1 MKRSQIK
8 RRPLADTVLEK
19 LEPETSEYR
28 EMDSPGLYFR
38 VKPNGSK
45 SWSLRY
51 KRPNGKW
58 AWKGLGPFPRVSGK
72 AARESA
78 GDLLKLSAD
87 GIDLAT
93 YQKDPEP
100 EKKEEPP
107 FRELAEDWYDRR
119 VAEGLAPKT
128 LRLMRDALDKD
139 LLPPLGD
146 IAITEV
152 SRGDCTDA
160 ISDIEERGAWHIAK
174 KARGWL
180 NNMYSLAIAQ
190 GRCELNPASEL
201 RHVARKTPATKHH
214 PHLLEP
220 ELPAFMKAL
229 ETSCSQFTTRVAVRM
244 VLLTASR
251 PGMVRLAEW
260 EEIDLDNALW
270 SVDGIKM
277 KMDRDHLVPL
287 PRQLVSLL
295 ESLKELTGMG
305 RYVFPGK
312 KANPYMSHQTINSSL
327 RAIGYKDKLVGHG
340 ARHTASTLL
349 NDHGWRDTYVEMQ
362 LAHKVG
368 GVKGVYNKAKYLEQ
382 RTAMMQWYADYLD
395 ALRDGTAGERKEEFK
410 AAVIR

>member
-1 MKRSQIK
+1 VKRNQIK

-19 LEPETSEYR
+19 LEPEASEYR
-28 EMDSPGLYFR
+28 ELDTPGLYFR

-58 AWKGLGPFPRVSGK
+58 AWKGLGAFPRVSGK
-72 AARESA
+72 AAREAA
-78 GDLLKLSAD
+78 GELLKLSSD
-87 GIDLAT
+87 GVDLANHE
-93 YQKDPEP
+93 KDSEP
-100 EKKEEPP
+100 EVLAPT
-107 FRELAEDWYDRR
+107 FRELAEDWYSRR
-119 VAEGLAPKT
+119 EAEGLAPKT

-146 IAITEV
+146 IPITNV
-152 SRGDCTDA
+152 SRGDCTDTIA
-160 ISDIEERGAWHIAK
+160 DIEERQAWHIAK

-180 NNMYSLAIAQ
+180 NNMFSLAIAQ

-229 ETSCSQFTTRVAVRM
+229 DTSGSQFNTRVAVRM

-251 PGMVRLAEW
+251 PGMVRQAEW
-260 EEIDLDNALW
+260 SEVDLKAGLW
-270 SVDGIKM
+270 SVPVEKM
-277 KMDRDHLVPL
+277 KTDRDHLVPL

-295 ESLKELTGMG
+295 ESLKEITGLG
-305 RYVFPGK
+305 RYLFPGK
-312 KANPYMSHQTINSSL
+312 KANPYIAHQTMNSSL

-382 RTAMMQWYADYLD
+382 RATMMQWYADYLD
-395 ALRDGTAGERKEEFK
+395 ALRDGVAGERKEEFK
-410 AAVIR
+410 ARVIR